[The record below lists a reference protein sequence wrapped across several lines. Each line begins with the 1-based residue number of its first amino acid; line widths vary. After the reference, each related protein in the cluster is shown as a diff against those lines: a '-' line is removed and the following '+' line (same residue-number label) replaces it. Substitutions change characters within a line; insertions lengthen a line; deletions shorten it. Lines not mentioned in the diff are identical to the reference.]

1 MVTLEENKGYLLDP
15 TDIPTDIAKKS
26 KILWINYPNNPTG
39 AIADKKYFE
48 NIVNFCLEYDIALLH
63 DACYTEVTFDGYIA
77 PSILEIKGAMD
88 ISIEFHSLSKTA
100 NMTGWRV
107 GAAVGNP
114 EMINA
119 LMRVK
124 SNLDSGIPQAIQI
137 AGIEALSGS
146 QNCITENNAIY
157 QKRRDKLVEALR
169 GIGMEIT
176 PPTASLY
183 VWARIPDGYSSADFA
198 TMLLEEKDIV
208 VTPGSGYGEYGEGY
222 IRLSLTLPDKQLDK
236 AVDRLT
242 GWRFPAA
249 SAR

>member
-1 MVTLEENKGYLLDP
+1 
-15 TDIPTDIAKKS
+15 
-26 KILWINYPNNPTG
+26 
-39 AIADKKYFE
+39 
-48 NIVNFCLEYDIALLH
+48 
-63 DACYTEVTFDGYIA
+63 
-77 PSILEIKGAMD
+77 
-88 ISIEFHSLSKTA
+88 
-100 NMTGWRV
+100 
-107 GAAVGNP
+107 
-114 EMINA
+114 
-119 LMRVK
+119 
-124 SNLDSGIPQAIQI
+124 
-137 AGIEALSGS
+137 
-146 QNCITENNAIY
+146 
-157 QKRRDKLVEALR
+157 
-169 GIGMEIT
+169 MEIT